1 MSFITGKPIIRR
13 IILSFN
19 KLPSLFIYIWGVYLI
34 ILKSKT
40 MEDFFVDKK
49 ERGLY
54 NHSNHI
60 GIINILKKEDLDENY
75 RFIPN
80 V

>member
-1 MSFITGKPIIRR
+1 
-13 IILSFN
+13 
-19 KLPSLFIYIWGVYLI
+19 
-34 ILKSKT
+34 